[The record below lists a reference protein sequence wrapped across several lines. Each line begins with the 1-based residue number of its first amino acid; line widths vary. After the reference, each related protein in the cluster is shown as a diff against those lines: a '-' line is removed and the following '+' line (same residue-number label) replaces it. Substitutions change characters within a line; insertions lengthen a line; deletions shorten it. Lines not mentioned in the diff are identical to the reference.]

1 MSLIL
6 FVLSLCAEILMT
18 ATYCL
23 VLGSLAMLAIVI
35 VAPLAIV
42 GEFFLFLTDLV
53 RPAAPPAS

>member
-6 FVLSLCAEILMT
+6 FIFSLIAEILMT
-18 ATYCL
+18 ATYCI
-23 VLGSLAMLAIVI
+23 VLGTFAMVAIAV

-42 GEFFLFLTDLV
+42 GELLLFLADLV